1 MKNKLKNC
9 WDKILEF
16 LFPSNLKC
24 VFCGRD
30 VPSKDFC
37 CCEDCL
43 HTLPF
48 NNGQRCK
55 ICDDEICGDGNICDN
70 CKSHHKKFD
79 KAIAPLVYEGDV
91 KKIVLKFKND
101 NAKYL
106 APHMAKFMLNR
117 LKQETVSFDLI
128 LPVPLSE
135 KSLDKRK
142 YNQAS
147 LLAEEIAKLTNSA
160 FNNAVLIKEKETKH
174 QKELGFLDRQNN
186 LHNAFKVV
194 DKNAIINKN
203 ILLVDDVMTTG
214 ATANE
219 CAKTLK
225 KYASKVYVLTFA
237 RNKLTKK

>member
-9 WDKILEF
+9 WNKILEF

-24 VFCGRD
+24 IFCGRD

-43 HTLPF
+43 HKLPF
-48 NNGQRCK
+48 NIGQKCK
-55 ICDDEICGDGNICDN
+55 ICDDEIFGDGSICDN

-79 KAIAPLVYEGDV
+79 KAIAPFVYEGDV
-91 KKIVLKFKND
+91 KKIVLKLKND

-106 APHMAKFMLNR
+106 TPHMAKFMVNR
-117 LKQETVSFDLI
+117 LKQETFSFDLI
-128 LPVPLSE
+128 LPVPLSQ
-135 KSLDKRK
+135 KSLNKRK

-160 FNNAVLIKEKETKH
+160 YNNTVLIKEKETKH

-214 ATANE
+214 ATSNE

-225 KYASKVYVLTFA
+225 KYANKVYVLTFA
-237 RNKLTKK
+237 RNRLTKI